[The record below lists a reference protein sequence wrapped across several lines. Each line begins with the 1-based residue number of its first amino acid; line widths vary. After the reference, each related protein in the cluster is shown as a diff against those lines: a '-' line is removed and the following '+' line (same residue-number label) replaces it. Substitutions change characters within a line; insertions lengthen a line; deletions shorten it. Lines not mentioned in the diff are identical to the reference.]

1 MPQRK
6 LTIPQTLA
14 RNRATA
20 RASLG
25 NVEGFRRGAGEHALH
40 ALALLPHWRAMHR
53 GGVFAECD
61 GDVERLHG
69 FSGGLG
75 WVCARAAQE
84 A

>member
-25 NVEGFRRGAGEHALH
+25 NAEGFRRGVGEHALD
-40 ALALLPHWRAMHR
+40 ALAILPHGRTVAASN
-53 GGVFAECD
+53 VLAECD
-61 GDVERLHG
+61 GDVERLHR

-75 WVCARAAQE
+75 WVCAKAAQE